1 MSEAKLVVRPAAN
14 KALREVLPGC
24 PPCAAVKLCT
34 TQEHLEAFFSC
45 DRIYNDLNDLL
56 ASYFQGTPL
65 PKQLD
70 PTYNEFLRMKL
81 LKLLRLY
88 DLIAFGWDYLPFAG
102 TGLAPGHVLQ
112 YLVLKESLYEF
123 VQHLA
128 PYINFTPRGF
138 REKMKLL
145 ENESKLKAVKEDST
159 PIQGAKLKALETDLK
174 AQRFRRDLLTLEH
187 GIINT
192 IRSVKKPSSD
202 LREALKIYDS
212 HMLAMEAWYKA
223 QYHPRKARKGF
234 HIVKGKQSP
243 QT

>member
-1 MSEAKLVVRPAAN
+1 MLESRPVINPAAN
-14 KALREVLPGC
+14 KALCEVLPIC
-24 PPCAAVKLCT
+24 PPSSAAKLCK
-34 TQEHLEAFFSC
+34 TQEHFEAFFAC
-45 DRIYNDLNDLL
+45 DKVYNDLNDLL

-88 DLIAFGWDYLPFAG
+88 ELISLGWDYLPFAG

-145 ENESKLKAVKEDST
+145 ETESKLKAMKEGST
-159 PIQGAKLKALETDLK
+159 PMQGAKLKALETDLK

-202 LREALKIYDS
+202 LTESLKVYDS

-234 HIVKGKQSP
+234 HVVKGKQLP